1 MQLQWFQ
8 YSYKFRM
15 IPFLFNSHFFVSDCK
30 EVQFSKAESWFGCNQ
45 TLKRAVLCDFWKS
58 HSAPCWWSA
67 EQKRRIL
74 KLQTQALAAS
84 SQSLACACVCVHAS
98 TSRKLREFKP
108 PTTWESPSSTS
119 RPQQEL
125 RHNRFLLDLV
135 WFIDEIE
142 REGETCMASGQLQ

>member
-8 YSYKFRM
+8 CSYKFRM
-15 IPFLFNSHFFVSDCK
+15 IPFLCHSHFFVSDCK

-45 TLKRAVLCDFWKS
+45 TLKRAVLCDVWKT
-58 HSAPCWWSA
+58 HSAPCWRSA

-98 TSRKLREFKP
+98 TSRKLRESNLQQHGSLPHQP
-108 PTTWESPSSTS
+108 PSHSKSSD
-119 RPQQEL
+119 
-125 RHNRFLLDLV
+125 RFLLDLV